1 MAVLVLSIAIPTLF
15 PYLFSAMITISA
27 TSLSK
32 VYRNGL
38 LNKRPV
44 TALDDF
50 SLEVE
55 SGQIF
60 SLLGPNGA
68 GKTTFI
74 KILLSLA
81 YPTSGSAAILG
92 EQLPSVPVRSR
103 VGYLPENHRY
113 PGYLTGE
120 QVLRLFG
127 QHSGIPRAAVASRI
141 TPLMQMVG
149 MDQWRKMKVKRYSK
163 GMLQRIGLAQ
173 ALINEPE
180 VIFLDEPTDGVDPV
194 GRKEIRDILKNLK
207 NQGKTIFLNSHLLS
221 EVELIS
227 DRVAIL
233 DKGKLLKT
241 GTVDELTTEGSR
253 YQIGFVPPLPE
264 AIRIEAAALVLP
276 ISYGP
281 EALTAELKST
291 QELNRLIDLL
301 RNHGVE
307 LTSITRQRSTL
318 EESFLSLLKRELP
331 A

>member
-1 MAVLVLSIAIPTLF
+1 
-15 PYLFSAMITISA
+15 MITISS

-32 VYRNGL
+32 VYRNGI
-38 LNKRPV
+38 LNRKPV

-81 YPTSGSAAILG
+81 HATSGSAAVLG
-92 EQLPSVPVRSR
+92 EQLPSVRIRSR
-103 VGYLPENHRY
+103 IGYLPENHRY

-127 QHSGIPRAAVASRI
+127 NLSGVPFRTVEARI

-149 MDQWRKMKVKRYSK
+149 MDQWKRMKVKKYSK
-163 GMLQRIGLAQ
+163 GMLQRVGLAQ
-173 ALINEPE
+173 ALINEPD

-194 GRKEIRDILKNLK
+194 GRKEIRDILKNFR

-233 DKGKLLKT
+233 NKGRLLKT
-241 GTVDELTTEGSR
+241 GTVDELTTAGSQ
-253 YQIGFVPPLPE
+253 YQIGFVPPMPE
-264 AIRIEAAALVLP
+264 PFRLEAAALVLS

-281 EALTAELKST
+281 EFLTVELKT
-291 QELNRLIDLL
+291 MQDLNRLIDLL
-301 RNHGVE
+301 RKHGVE
-307 LTSITRQRSTL
+307 ITFITKQRSTL
-318 EESFLSLLKRELP
+318 EESFISLLKQEVP

>member
-1 MAVLVLSIAIPTLF
+1 MTAI
-15 PYLFSAMITISA
+15 SS

-32 VYRNGL
+32 VYRNGIR
-38 LNKRPV
+38 NNNPV

-81 YPTSGSAAILG
+81 HPTSGSASILG
-92 EQLPSVPVRSR
+92 ERLPSVRIRSR
-103 VGYLPENHRY
+103 IGYLPENHRY

-127 QHSGIPRAAVASRI
+127 RLSGVSHAAVETRI

-149 MDQWRKMKVKRYSK
+149 MDQWKSMKVKKYSK
-163 GMLQRIGLAQ
+163 GMLQRVGLAQ
-173 ALINEPE
+173 ALINEPD
-180 VIFLDEPTDGVDPV
+180 VVFLDEPTDGVDPV

-207 NQGKTIFLNSHLLS
+207 NRGKTIFLNSHLLS

-233 DKGKLLKT
+233 DRGKLLKT
-241 GTVDELTTEGSR
+241 GTVDELTTAESR
-253 YQIGFVPPLPE
+253 YQIGFVPPLPDMFLRE
-264 AIRIEAAALVLP
+264 AEALVIA

-291 QELNRLIDLL
+291 RELNRLIDLL
-301 RNHGVE
+301 RRHGVE
-307 LTSITRQRSTL
+307 LTSISRQRSTL
-318 EESFLSLLKRELP
+318 EESFLSLLKREVP

>member
-1 MAVLVLSIAIPTLF
+1 MLHSLGCVTMAFSISFPT
-15 PYLFSAMITISA
+15 MITISS

-32 VYRNGL
+32 VYRNGI
-38 LNKRPV
+38 LNRNSV
-44 TALDDF
+44 TALDDL
-50 SLEVE
+50 SLEVG

-74 KILLSLA
+74 KILLSLVH
-81 YPTSGSAAILG
+81 PTSGTAEILG
-92 EQLPSVPVRSR
+92 ERLPSVPVRSR
-103 VGYLPENHRY
+103 IGYLPENHRY

-127 QHSGIPRAAVASRI
+127 RLSGVSHRAVESRI
-141 TPLMQMVG
+141 TPLMQLVG
-149 MDQWRKMKVKRYSK
+149 MDQWRGMKVKRYSK
-163 GMLQRIGLAQ
+163 GMLQRVGLAQ

-180 VIFLDEPTDGVDPV
+180 VVFLDEPTDGVDPV

-241 GTVDELTTEGSR
+241 GTVDELTTAGSQ
-253 YQIGFVPPLPE
+253 YLIGFVPPLPDPF
-264 AIRIEAAALVLP
+264 RVEAAALVLS
-276 ISYGP
+276 ISYGS
-281 EALTAELKST
+281 ETLTAELKT
-291 QELNRLIDLL
+291 TRELNRLIDIL
-301 RNHGVE
+301 RKHGVE
-307 LTSITRQRSTL
+307 ITSVARQRSTL
-318 EESFLSLLKRELP
+318 EESFLSLLKREVP

>member
-1 MAVLVLSIAIPTLF
+1 MIAI
-15 PYLFSAMITISA
+15 SS

-38 LNKRPV
+38 LNKKPV
-44 TALDDF
+44 TALTDF

-74 KILLSLA
+74 KMLLSLA
-81 YPTSGSAAILG
+81 FPTSGSAAILG
-92 EQLPSVPVRSR
+92 EQLPNVRIRSR
-103 VGYLPENHRY
+103 IGYLPENHRY

-127 QHSGIPRAAVASRI
+127 RLTGVPHAAVESRI

-149 MDQWRKMKVKRYSK
+149 MDQWKRMKVKKYSK
-163 GMLQRIGLAQ
+163 GMLQRVGLAQ

-180 VIFLDEPTDGVDPV
+180 VIFLDEPTDGVDPI
-194 GRKEIRDILKNLK
+194 GRKEIRDILKDLK

-253 YQIGFVPPLPE
+253 FQIGFIPPLPD
-264 AIRIEAAALVLP
+264 AFRVEAAALVLP
-276 ISYGP
+276 LSYEP
-281 EALTAELKST
+281 EVLTAELRST
-291 QELNRLIDLL
+291 QDLNRVIDLL
-301 RNHGVE
+301 RKHGIE

-318 EESFLSLLKRELP
+318 EESFLNLLKREVTS
-331 A
+331 

>member
-1 MAVLVLSIAIPTLF
+1 MIAIST
-15 PYLFSAMITISA
+15 

-38 LNKRPV
+38 FNRNPV
-44 TALDDF
+44 SALDDF

-74 KILLSLA
+74 KMLLSLA
-81 YPTSGSAAILG
+81 HPSSGTASILG
-92 EQLPSVPVRSR
+92 EGLPNVDIRSR
-103 VGYLPENHRY
+103 IGYLPENHRY

-127 QHSGIPRAAVASRI
+127 QLSGVPRGIVESRI
-141 TPLMQMVG
+141 TPLMQLVG
-149 MDQWRKMKVKRYSK
+149 MDQWRRMKVKKYSK
-163 GMLQRIGLAQ
+163 GMLQRVGLAQ

-221 EVELIS
+221 EVELVS
-227 DRVAIL
+227 DRVAIVN
-233 DKGKLLKT
+233 KGKLLKS
-241 GTVDELTTEGSR
+241 GTVEDLTTTGSQ
-253 YQIGFVPPLPE
+253 YQIGIVPPVADAFRLE
-264 AIRIEAAALVLP
+264 ASALVLP
-276 ISYGP
+276 ITYGP
-281 EALTAELKST
+281 ETLTAELKTT

-301 RNHGVE
+301 RKHGIE
-307 LTSITRQRSTL
+307 ITSVARQRNTL
-318 EESFLSLLKRELP
+318 EESFLNLLKREVP

>member
-1 MAVLVLSIAIPTLF
+1 MIALS
-15 PYLFSAMITISA
+15 S

-32 VYRNGL
+32 TYRNGF
-38 LNKRPV
+38 LNQRPV
-44 TALDDF
+44 RALEDF

-81 YPTSGSAAILG
+81 RPSTGSAIILG
-92 EQLPSVPVRSR
+92 ENLPSTRVRTR
-103 VGYLPENHRY
+103 IGYLPENHRY

-127 QHSGIPRAAVASRI
+127 QLSGVPHAAVETRI
-141 TPLMQMVG
+141 TPLLKMVG
-149 MDQWRKMKVKRYSK
+149 MDQWRTMKVKKYSK

-180 VIFLDEPTDGVDPV
+180 LIFLDEPTDGVDPV
-194 GRKEIRDILKNLK
+194 GRKEIRDILRNLK
-207 NQGKTIFLNSHLLS
+207 EQGKTVFLNSHLLS
-221 EVELIS
+221 EVELVS

-241 GTVDELTTEGSR
+241 GTVDELTTTGSR

-264 AIRIEAAALVLP
+264 SFRLEAAALVLQ
-276 ISYGP
+276 ISYAP
-281 EALTAELKST
+281 EALTGELKST

-301 RNHGVE
+301 RKHGVE

-318 EESFLSLLKRELP
+318 EESFLNLLKREVP